1 MKRLSLKSLT
11 FALALIMAMT
21 LLALRQ
27 NVLARKKSAPRIL
40 LAAILP
46 LSSSPRGSRMI
57 AKGIMCLALVAACA
71 SCKSHKYGLDA
82 LRAVQDSV
90 ALYSVVHSVDT
101 VVVRDSVIRHDSVIY
116 RERTIHDTV
125 YITKEV
131 YRNANAHNSS
141 LIVRNS
147 TDTVVVTEWREKVIE
162 PPPER
167 YIPPFYKHCTTIL
180 FIILAAGI
188 VWIVGRW
195 YIKFRL

>member
-1 MKRLSLKSLT
+1 MKKSSLKLST
-11 FALALIMAMT
+11 FVLALIMVMI
-21 LLALRQ
+21 LLAL
-27 NVLARKKSAPRIL
+27 P
-40 LAAILP
+40 
-46 LSSSPRGSRMI
+46 
-57 AKGIMCLALVAACA
+57 
-71 SCKSHKYGLDA
+71 SCKSLDTTT
-82 LRAVQDSV
+82 LHHTTQHYTT
-90 ALYSVVHSVDT
+90 LHNSVDT

-188 VWIVGRW
+188 VWMVGRW

>member
-1 MKRLSLKSLT
+1 MVM
-11 FALALIMAMT
+11 I
-21 LLALRQ
+21 LLAL
-27 NVLARKKSAPRIL
+27 P
-40 LAAILP
+40 
-46 LSSSPRGSRMI
+46 
-57 AKGIMCLALVAACA
+57 
-71 SCKSHKYGLDA
+71 SCKSLDTTT
-82 LRAVQDSV
+82 LHHTTQHYTT
-90 ALYSVVHSVDT
+90 LHNSVDT

-180 FIILAAGI
+180 FFILAAGI
-188 VWIVGRW
+188 VYLVIRW
-195 YIKFRL
+195 RLHL